1 MLPSIQGERLL
12 FFPNVGEPAGA
23 RAIVS
28 WKISLLT
35 AEQVSILERSDDV
48 VHISLNCRIDIVGRG
63 CFESTGP
70 NDLILDQIVK
80 SGFRRILLIPINSR
94 RAVPPVPCSGDMPAK
109 NTEPG

>member
-35 AEQVSILERSDDV
+35 AEQVSIL
-48 VHISLNCRIDIVGRG
+48 
-63 CFESTGP
+63 
-70 NDLILDQIVK
+70 
-80 SGFRRILLIPINSR
+80 
-94 RAVPPVPCSGDMPAK
+94 
-109 NTEPG
+109 